1 MTRIDTDQDSVT
13 LINVFTVDPD
23 HQDQLLDRLI
33 EATEETMQDVPGFI
47 SANFHKSLDGER
59 VVNYGQWESRA
70 AYEAMSDNPEA
81 AKHMRSA
88 AELVTDF
95 DAHLYEVEHIHET
108 TE

>member
-47 SANFHKSLDGER
+47 SANFHKSLMANASSTMVSGR
-59 VVNYGQWESRA
+59 VGRRT
-70 AYEAMSDNPEA
+70 
-81 AKHMRSA
+81 KR
-88 AELVTDF
+88 
-95 DAHLYEVEHIHET
+95 
-108 TE
+108 